1 MGNQTS
7 INKISYEDI
16 QFILNKSPQTLV
28 ISTLDHTSQN
38 CLIPKTV
45 KIDTE
50 VNLIN
55 TYLTQ
60 KEIKIVIYGR
70 NCNDESVYK
79 KYIQL
84 QGLGFTN
91 VYVYTGG
98 LFEWLCLQ
106 DIYGKE
112 LFPTTTQEL
121 DILKY
126 KPNAILTSTRLLT
139 DSH

>member
-16 QFILNKSPQTLV
+16 QFILNNSTPTLI

-38 CLIPKTV
+38 CLIHKTV
-45 KIDTE
+45 KMETE

-55 TYLTQ
+55 THLTQ
-60 KEIKIVIYGR
+60 KQIRIVIYGR

-84 QGLGFTN
+84 QGLGFAN

-126 KPNAILTSTRLLT
+126 KPNTALSSTRLLT

>member
-1 MGNQTS
+1 MGNQIS

-16 QFILNKSPQTLV
+16 QFILKNPVQTLI
-28 ISTLDHTSQN
+28 ISTLDHESQN

-45 KIDTE
+45 KIDAE

-55 TYLTQ
+55 THLTQ
-60 KEIKIVIYGR
+60 KQIRIVIYGR

-84 QGLGFTN
+84 QGLGFVN

-126 KPNAILTSTRLLT
+126 KPNTTLTSTRLLT

>member
-16 QFILNKSPQTLV
+16 QFILNNAAQTLI

-38 CLIPKTV
+38 CLIPKTI
-45 KIDTE
+45 KIETE

-60 KEIKIVIYGR
+60 KQIRIVIYGR

-112 LFPTTTQEL
+112 LFPTTAREL

-126 KPNAILTSTRLLT
+126 KPNTTLSSTRLLT
-139 DSH
+139 DSR

>member
-1 MGNQTS
+1 MGNQIS

-16 QFILNKSPQTLV
+16 QFILKNPVQTLI
-28 ISTLDHTSQN
+28 ISTLDHASQN
-38 CLIPKTV
+38 CLIPKTI
-45 KIDTE
+45 KMETE

-55 TYLTQ
+55 THLTQ
-60 KEIKIVIYGR
+60 KQIRIVVYGR

-112 LFPTTTQEL
+112 LFPTTTLEL

-126 KPNAILTSTRLLT
+126 KSHATFSSTRLLT
-139 DSH
+139 EGC